1 MIQIPQM
8 ISGAI
13 AMVGNNVEPYT
24 IVVGNPAKPLRKRF
38 DDELIDL
45 LLTFKWWDKSIDEI
59 NELIPLLTCSET
71 DKVKEE
77 IKKRIAS
84 TIVKSFF

>member
-45 LLTFKWWDKSIDEI
+45 LLTFKWLGQEYRRD
-59 NELIPLLTCSET
+59 
-71 DKVKEE
+71 
-77 IKKRIAS
+77 KRIDPAS
-84 TIVKSFF
+84 DLQRNG

>member
-77 IKKRIAS
+77 IKKRIE
-84 TIVKSFF
+84 

>member
-38 DDELIDL
+38 DDELIYL
-45 LLTFKWWDKSIDEI
+45 LLTFKWLDKSIDEI

-77 IKKRIAS
+77 IKKRIE
-84 TIVKSFF
+84 

>member
-59 NELIPLLTCSET
+59 NELIPLLICSET

-77 IKKRIAS
+77 IKKRIE
-84 TIVKSFF
+84 